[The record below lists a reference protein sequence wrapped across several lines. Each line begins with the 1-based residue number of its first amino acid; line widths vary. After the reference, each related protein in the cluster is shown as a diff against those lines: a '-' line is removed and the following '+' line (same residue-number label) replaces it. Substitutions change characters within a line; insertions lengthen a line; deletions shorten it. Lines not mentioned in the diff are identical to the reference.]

1 MSEVQKRETSVSDD
15 RTIDNNLKTNPNISW
30 LSNTMIIVGIII
42 ILAGTILLIKVYITG
57 IPFTITT
64 QNREIQ
70 DDLLLNYYAS
80 MTFIMSAVIMGL
92 IRYIDRCSF
101 IKNKKIK
108 SSVFIG
114 GLCLMF
120 CSLLLYYCEYR
131 LKNNW

>member
-57 IPFTITT
+57 IPFTIAT

-108 SSVFIG
+108 SSVFNRFI
-114 GLCLMF
+114 
-120 CSLLLYYCEYR
+120 
-131 LKNNW
+131 